1 MRDKVRHNL
10 ELFILCKLVVSV
22 AFMLRSRLAD
32 HRKQFD
38 FFLKF
43 AVKFEINEQLV
54 VFDVFEFKQ
63 MYVVLL
69 LAVYLTVTVVSD
81 YSLIQTT
88 GSDWVLTDHI
98 THRVVCKLAKCCLG
112 FTEVIFLPRLV
123 EQELFYTQ
131 DGTFLVGYIWIV
143 TDRCDFSTRYHNN
156 RSFVGVGSDDAFTR
170 FHLNVLHH
178 IDDVLFVSLVDALQ
192 KRSDRWVLK
201 VEVTKLFGH
210 LAIRNQL
217 DNRVLFHP
225 MYIVVESLHWVVG
238 SQPHEFKHL

>member
-88 GSDWVLTDHI
+88 GSD
-98 THRVVCKLAKCCLG
+98 
-112 FTEVIFLPRLV
+112 
-123 EQELFYTQ
+123 
-131 DGTFLVGYIWIV
+131 
-143 TDRCDFSTRYHNN
+143 
-156 RSFVGVGSDDAFTR
+156 
-170 FHLNVLHH
+170 
-178 IDDVLFVSLVDALQ
+178 
-192 KRSDRWVLK
+192 
-201 VEVTKLFGH
+201 
-210 LAIRNQL
+210 
-217 DNRVLFHP
+217 
-225 MYIVVESLHWVVG
+225 
-238 SQPHEFKHL
+238 